1 MSTSASHAT
10 SVSERMSR
18 QKFKCQVTKNTNTI
32 VTKFY
37 QQTVKLKSNFCSTSL
52 GYNLHEP
59 FAYNVLRLP
68 DGFYFGLSWHCRFVK
83 NIAIKIKKLLTEI
96 YIAIFFR
103 SNFIRASNLINLLSA
118 QNKIYLVAAVSGSG
132 KTASF

>member
-10 SVSERMSR
+10 SVSERMSS

-37 QQTVKLKSNFCSTSL
+37 WQTVKLKSNFCSTSL
-52 GYNLHEP
+52 GYNLYEP

-68 DGFYFGLSWHCRFVK
+68 DGFYFGLSWQCRLVK

-96 YIAIFFR
+96 YIAIF
-103 SNFIRASNLINLLSA
+103 SSTNLMRPSKLIILLPA
-118 QNKIYLVAAVSGSG
+118 QNKIYLVAAVISRPPYSG
-132 KTASF
+132 

>member
-37 QQTVKLKSNFCSTSL
+37 WQTVKLKSNFCSTPL

-59 FAYNVLRLP
+59 FAYNVLRLNAV
-68 DGFYFGLSWHCRFVK
+68 FYLGLSAHCPSAK
-83 NIAIKIKKLLTEI
+83 NIATNKQNFTEK
-96 YIAIFFR
+96 YVAIFCSR
-103 SNFIRASNLINLLSA
+103 KLERGNHLISLLSA
-118 QNKIYLVAAVSGSG
+118 PNKTLR
-132 KTASF
+132 